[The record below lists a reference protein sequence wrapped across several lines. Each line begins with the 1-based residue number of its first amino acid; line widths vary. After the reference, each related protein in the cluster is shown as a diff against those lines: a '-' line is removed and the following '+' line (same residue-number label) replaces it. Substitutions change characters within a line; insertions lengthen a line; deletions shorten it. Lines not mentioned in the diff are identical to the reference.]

1 MGVGAA
7 AAAVG
12 GAVHVT
18 ATPSPEAVGATT
30 RLSIFPLP
38 GALLFPG
45 MHLPLHIFEP
55 RYRAMVSDAMA
66 RDRRIGMIQPRPAHS
81 RGKGEPP
88 LFDLGC
94 VGRIA
99 EVEALDDGRYN
110 LILEGLAL
118 FRVVR
123 ELEVSTAFRQ
133 VEAELLPVGED
144 ETLSLGHRASLEQ
157 ESRRFADAQGYAV
170 DWDQVGRLDDQSLV
184 NGIAQIAPFDAA
196 AKQAL
201 LEAADLEARAELIIQ
216 LLTFFGRHD
225 GDDRVT
231 LQ

>member
-1 MGVGAA
+1 M
-7 AAAVG
+7 
-12 GAVHVT
+12 
-18 ATPSPEAVGATT
+18 TPASASTGATT

-45 MHLPLHIFEP
+45 MHLPLHVFEP
-55 RYRAMVSDAMA
+55 RYRALVGDAMA
-66 RDRRIGMIQPRPAHS
+66 RDRRIGMIQPRLVHDRDEA
-81 RGKGEPP
+81 KPP

-110 LILEGLAL
+110 LILEGVAL

-123 ELEVSTAFRQ
+123 ELDVATAFRQ
-133 VEAELLPVGED
+133 IEAELLPVGED
-144 ETLSLGHRASLEQ
+144 ETLSLGRRASLET
-157 ESRRFADAQGYAV
+157 ESRRFAEAQDYQV
-170 DWDQVGRLDDQSLV
+170 DWDQVGRLDDERLV

-201 LEAADLEARAELIIQ
+201 LEAPDLETRAELIIQ
-216 LLTFFGRHD
+216 LLHFFGRHD